1 MAGRFEGVSD
11 LEWRLFED
19 VFPPAPPKRR
29 RGMPHAPF
37 RKILNAL
44 LYILITGC
52 RWCDIPR
59 GPQWGSKSATHRW
72 LQHWQADGT
81 LAAMQARILGI
92 AEARGMIHWEY
103 GAVDGAFAPG
113 KGGGE
118 GVAHGG
124 KGKGILIHSLTEGH
138 GMPLANRVTPA
149 NGDERAQVVPLL
161 DAVKVH
167 TGKRG
172 RPRKRLKVIATDK
185 GYDAKALRQ
194 QLRKGGIRAQI
205 PKRVW
210 KTKKNR
216 GRPIKQVVPRFQ
228 AERTFAWFQKKYRR
242 LVVRWERLA
251 ACFEAFLAIATI
263 HIWIHRLIVG

>member
-19 VFPPAPPKRR
+19 IFPPAPPKRG

-37 RKILNAL
+37 RKIVNTM
-44 LYILITGC
+44 LYVLITGC
-52 RWCDIPR
+52 RWCDVPC
-59 GPQWGSKSATHRW
+59 GPPWASKSATHRW
-72 LQHWQADGT
+72 WQRWQADGT

-92 AEARGMIHWEY
+92 AEER
-103 GAVDGAFAPG
+103 
-113 KGGGE
+113 
-118 GVAHGG
+118 
-124 KGKGILIHSLTEGH
+124 
-138 GMPLANRVTPA
+138 GMPLANRTTPA

-161 DAVKVH
+161 NAVKVR
-167 TGKRG
+167 TGTRG
-172 RPRKRLKVIATDK
+172 RPRQRLKVIATDK
-185 GYDAKALRQ
+185 GYDAQALRQ
-194 QLRKGGIRAQI
+194 QLRQRGIRAQI

-210 KTKKNR
+210 QTQKNR
-216 GRPIKQVVPRFQ
+216 GRPIKKVVPRFQ

-242 LVVRWERLA
+242 LAVRWDRIA